1 VLYGEE
7 EIMRLSVGDK
17 VVFPRRGI
25 GQITGLESLDLVEGF
40 ERYYVIEI
48 PDGLTVRV
56 PVKKATELGLRP
68 VMSRAKL
75 ARVLSE
81 LGSSPRL
88 LSEDYRERQG
98 WVRERLATGAP
109 IRIARI
115 VRDLTWH
122 ERRAHLTQAD
132 TDLLTRGRDFLS
144 AEIAIVTGT
153 EVIDARQTI
162 NDALVAASTNV
173 PDLQKSET

>member
-1 VLYGEE
+1 MKEGE
-7 EIMRLSVGDK
+7 IVRLSVGDN
-17 VVFPRRGI
+17 VVVPKRGI

-48 PDGLTVRV
+48 PYDGLTVRI
-56 PVKKATELGLRP
+56 PVRKAAELGIRL

-75 ARVLSE
+75 AHVLKE
-81 LGSSPRL
+81 LGSCPRP
-88 LSEDYRERQG
+88 LSKDYRKRQN

-122 ERRAHLTQAD
+122 ERRAHLTQSD
-132 TDLLTRGRDFLS
+132 TDLLARGRDFLS
-144 AEIAIVTGT
+144 AEIAVVTGT
-153 EVIDARQTI
+153 EMVDARQTI
-162 NDALVAASTNV
+162 NDALMAAEAS
-173 PDLQKSET
+173 

>member
-1 VLYGEE
+1 
-7 EIMRLSVGDK
+7 MRLSVGDK
-17 VVFPRRGI
+17 VVFPKRGI

-48 PDGLTVRV
+48 PDGLTVSI
-56 PVKKATELGLRP
+56 PVRKAAELGLRL
-68 VMSRAKL
+68 VMSRTKL
-75 ARVLSE
+75 AHVLRE
-81 LGSSPRL
+81 LGSSPRP
-88 LSEDYRERQG
+88 LSEDYRERQA

-115 VRDLTWH
+115 VRALTWH

-153 EVIDARQTI
+153 EVVDARQTI
-162 NDALVAASTNV
+162 NDALMAARANVAGV
-173 PDLQKSET
+173 

>member
-1 VLYGEE
+1 LLYGEE

-48 PDGLTVRV
+48 PDGLTVRI
-56 PVKKATELGLRP
+56 PVKKAAELGLRP

-75 ARVLSE
+75 ARVLRE

-132 TDLLTRGRDFLS
+132 TDLLARGRDFLS
-144 AEIAIVTGT
+144 AEIAVVTGT
-153 EVIDARQTI
+153 EVVDARQTI
-162 NDALVAASTNV
+162 NDALVADSANV
-173 PDLQKSET
+173 PDL

>member
-1 VLYGEE
+1 LLYEE
-7 EIMRLSVGDK
+7 EGIVRLSVGDS
-17 VVFPRRGI
+17 VVFPKRGI

-48 PDGLTVRV
+48 PDGLTVRI
-56 PVKKATELGLRP
+56 PVRKAAELGVRL

-75 ARVLSE
+75 AHVLTE
-81 LGSSPRL
+81 LRSSPRP
-88 LSEDYRERQG
+88 LSEDHRERQDS
-98 WVRERLATGAP
+98 VRETLATGAP

-132 TDLLTRGRDFLS
+132 THLLARGRDFLS
-144 AEIAIVTGT
+144 AEIAVVTGT
-153 EVIDARQTI
+153 EVVDARQAI
-162 NDALVAASTNV
+162 NDALMAARANE
-173 PDLQKSET
+173 PGI

>member
-1 VLYGEE
+1 LLYGEE
-7 EIMRLSVGDK
+7 EIMRLLVGDK
-17 VVFPRRGI
+17 VVCPKRGI
-25 GQITGLESLDLVEGF
+25 GQITALESLDLVEGF

-48 PDGLTVRV
+48 PDGLTVHI
-56 PVKKATELGLRP
+56 PVRKAAELGIRL
-68 VMSRAKL
+68 VMSRSKL
-75 ARVLSE
+75 AHVLKE
-81 LGSSPRL
+81 LGSSPRP
-88 LSEDYRERQG
+88 LSEDYRERQA

-153 EVIDARQTI
+153 EVVDARQTI
-162 NDALVAASTNV
+162 NDALMAARANVAGV
-173 PDLQKSET
+173 